1 MEYILTLLVAVL
13 IGLIGMRKWPKLS
26 NYYWS
31 TLGIVVAY
39 QVVFAPYRVFRV
51 LYDLGHLLG

>member
-1 MEYILTLLVAVL
+1 
-13 IGLIGMRKWPKLS
+13 MRKWPKLS

-31 TLGIVVAY
+31 FLGIVVAY
-39 QVVFAPYRVFRV
+39 QVVFAPCRVFRG

>member
-31 TLGIVVAY
+31 TLGIIVAY
-39 QVVFAPYRVFRV
+39 QVIFTPYRVFRV
-51 LYDLGHLLG
+51 LYDLGHLF

>member
-31 TLGIVVAY
+31 TLGIIVVY
-39 QVVFAPYRVFRV
+39 HVVFAPYRVFRI

>member
-1 MEYILTLLVAVL
+1 MEYILTLLVVVL

-31 TLGIVVAY
+31 FLGIVVAY
-39 QVVFAPYRVFRV
+39 QVVFAPYRVFRG

>member
-1 MEYILTLLVAVL
+1 MEYILTLLVVIL
-13 IGLIGMRKWPKLS
+13 IGLISMRKWPKLS

-31 TLGIVVAY
+31 ALGIVVAY
-39 QVVFAPYRVFRV
+39 QVIFAPYQVFRI

>member
-13 IGLIGMRKWPKLS
+13 IGFIGMRKWPKLS

-31 TLGIVVAY
+31 TLGIIVVY
-39 QVVFAPYRVFRV
+39 QVVFVPYRVFRA
-51 LYDLGHLLG
+51 LYDLGHLLR

>member
-31 TLGIVVAY
+31 FLGIVVAY
-39 QVVFAPYRVFRV
+39 QVVFTPYRVFRV
-51 LYDLGHLLG
+51 LYDLGHLL

>member
-13 IGLIGMRKWPKLS
+13 IGLIGMRKWPKWG

-31 TLGIVVAY
+31 VLGIVVAY
-39 QVVFAPYRVFRV
+39 QVICTPYRVFRV
-51 LYDLGHLLG
+51 LYDLGHLLR

>member
-1 MEYILTLLVAVL
+1 MEYILTLLVVVL

-31 TLGIVVAY
+31 ALRIVVAY

-51 LYDLGHLLG
+51 LYDLGHLL

>member
-13 IGLIGMRKWPKLS
+13 IGLIGMRKGPKLS

-31 TLGIVVAY
+31 FLGIVVVY
-39 QVVFAPYRVFRV
+39 QVVFAPYRVSRV
-51 LYDLGHLLG
+51 LYDFGHLLR

>member
-13 IGLIGMRKWPKLS
+13 IGLIGMRKWPKWS

-31 TLGIVVAY
+31 FLGIVVAY
-39 QVVFAPYRVFRV
+39 QVVFALYRVSRV

>member
-13 IGLIGMRKWPKLS
+13 IGLIGMRKWPKWG

-31 TLGIVVAY
+31 VLGIVVGY
-39 QVVFAPYRVFRV
+39 QVIFAPYRVFRV
-51 LYDLGHLLG
+51 LYDLGHLLR